1 MSRSHRFVVA
11 DGAHADLNDAPA
23 LSSLRTHNSA
33 VSFTASVELSKTMR
47 FPALQN
53 AVLNAQED
61 QALVLPEPTFS
72 LDDFEKA
79 LAAAASAA
87 AAAADAATVPA
98 VTVALDQALVL
109 PEPTFSLDDIE
120 KAMAAAAAVA
130 VSAGTKASEL
140 GETASQRPVS
150 NPTHEIYLQAESRS
164 VDSSVLPSDS
174 LRLPPASVPSW
185 AHLISRSSVSGY
197 LSQAYLLLCL
207 LFHVAS

>member
-1 MSRSHRFVVA
+1 
-11 DGAHADLNDAPA
+11 
-23 LSSLRTHNSA
+23 
-33 VSFTASVELSKTMR
+33 MR

-72 LDDFEKA
+72 LDDFEMA

-87 AAAADAATVPA
+87 ATAAAAATVPA

-120 KAMAAAAAVA
+120 KAMAAAAAAAAAVA
-130 VSAGTKASEL
+130 VSAGTKTSEL

-185 AHLISRSSVSGY
+185 AHIISRSSVSGY